1 MDWPTLW
8 FVLLTVVWV
17 LFFVLEGFDFGVG
30 ALVPLVAKD
39 EADRKVAVNTIGP
52 HWDANEV
59 FLLIAGAG
67 TFAAFPMWY
76 ATLFSAFY
84 IPLLVIVVLL
94 ILRAVAFEWR
104 GKGESEGWRETWS
117 RILIATSWLLPF
129 LWGYAISAMLIG
141 IPIGPDQEFSGTL
154 VDLVS
159 VYAALGGLA
168 FLLLCLVHGANFLVL
183 KAEGGV
189 RERARTWALRLS
201 RPAAAV
207 LLIYAVMT
215 AIVGGA
221 DWPRWI
227 APAIAVV
234 AAVMTF
240 VFANARREAYAFAA
254 SMTAIAFTVVGF
266 FATLYPRVLVATD
279 PANSLTVANA
289 SSSDLTLTVMTI
301 VVLVLLPI
309 VLVYMG
315 WSYTVFRRRLSRA
328 DFGADEPSNPFEF
341 AAGMLGPK
349 EQSTGQEA
357 GGGR

>member
-17 LFFVLEGFDFGVG
+17 LFFVLEGFDFGVA
-30 ALVPLVAKD
+30 ALVPLVSKD
-39 EADRKVAVNTIGP
+39 EADRKVAINSVGP

-67 TFAAFPMWY
+67 TFAAFPAWY

-84 IPLLVIVVLL
+84 VPFLVIVVLL

-104 GKGESEGWRETWS
+104 GKVESPGWRETWY
-117 RILIATSWLLPF
+117 RILVACSWLLPF
-129 LWGYAISAMLIG
+129 VWGYAVSAMLMG
-141 IPIGPDQEFSGTL
+141 IPIGPDQEFNGSL

-168 FLLLCLVHGANFLVL
+168 FLLLCLAHGANFLVL
-183 KAEGGV
+183 KTDGGV
-189 RERARTWALRLS
+189 RERARAWVLRLS

-207 LLIYAVMT
+207 LLIYVVAT
-215 AIVGGA
+215 QAVGGG
-221 DWPRWI
+221 DWARWI
-227 APAIAVV
+227 APGLAVI

-240 VFANARREAYAFAA
+240 VFANARREAWAFGSSMAA
-254 SMTAIAFTVVGF
+254 LALTVVGF

-301 VVLVLLPI
+301 VVVFLLPVI
-309 VLVYMG
+309 LLYMG
-315 WSYTVFRRRLSRA
+315 WSYLVFRRRLGRA
-328 DFGADEPSNPFEF
+328 DFGADEPTNPFEF
-341 AAGMLGPK
+341 VAGMMGPK
-349 EQSTGQEA
+349 GTAGGQEA
-357 GGGR
+357 GSGH

>member
-30 ALVPLVAKD
+30 ALLPIVAKD
-39 EADRKVAVNTIGP
+39 ETDRKVAINAIGP

-59 FLLIAGAG
+59 FLIIAGAG
-67 TFAAFPMWY
+67 TFAAFPAWY

-84 IPLLVIVVLL
+84 LPLLVIVLLL
-94 ILRAVAFEWR
+94 ILRAVAMEWR
-104 GKGESEGWRETWS
+104 SKVESAGWRETWS
-117 RILIATSWLLPF
+117 RILIACSWLLPF
-129 LWGYAISAMLIG
+129 LWGYAISAMLVG
-141 IPIGPDQEFSGTL
+141 IPIGPDQEFTGTIP
-154 VDLVS
+154 DLIS

-189 RERARTWALRLS
+189 RERARAWALRLS

-207 LLIYAVMT
+207 LLIYVIATLV
-215 AIVGGA
+215 VGGG

-227 APAIAVV
+227 APALAVV
-234 AAVMTF
+234 AAVLSF
-240 VFANARREAYAFAA
+240 VFANARREAYAFGA
-254 SMTAIAFTVVGF
+254 SMAALALTVIGF

-279 PANSLTVANA
+279 PANSLTVANS

-301 VVLVLLPI
+301 VVVVLLPI
-309 VLVYMG
+309 ILLYMA
-315 WSYTVFRRRLSRA
+315 WSYRVFRRRLSRA
-328 DFGADEPSNPFEF
+328 DFGADEPTNPFEF
-341 AAGMLGPK
+341 AAGMMGPK
-349 EQSTGQEA
+349 EAAKGQEA
-357 GGGR
+357 GGGH

>member
-1 MDWPTLW
+1 MDWSTLW

-30 ALVPLVAKD
+30 ALLPIVAKD
-39 EADRKVAVNTIGP
+39 EADRKVAVNAIGP

-59 FLLIAGAG
+59 FLIIAGAG
-67 TFAAFPMWY
+67 TFAAFPAWY

-84 IPLLVIVVLL
+84 LPLLVIVLFL
-94 ILRAVAFEWR
+94 ILRAVAMEWR
-104 GKGESEGWRETWS
+104 SKVESAGWRETWT
-117 RILIATSWLLPF
+117 RILVACSWLLPF
-129 LWGYAISAMLIG
+129 LWGYAISAMLVG
-141 IPIGPDQEFSGTL
+141 IPIGPDQEFTGTIP
-154 VDLVS
+154 DLVS

-189 RERARTWALRLS
+189 RERARAWALRLS

-207 LLIYAVMT
+207 LLIYVAATLV
-215 AIVGGA
+215 VGGG

-227 APAIAVV
+227 APALAVV
-234 AAVMTF
+234 AAVLAF
-240 VFANARREAYAFAA
+240 VFANAHREAYAFGA
-254 SMTAIAFTVVGF
+254 SMAALALTVIGF

-279 PANSLTVANA
+279 PANSLTVANS

-301 VVLVLLPI
+301 VVVVLLPVI
-309 VLVYMG
+309 LIYMA
-315 WSYTVFRRRLSRA
+315 WSYRVFRRRLGRA
-328 DFGADEPSNPFEF
+328 DFGADEPTNPFEF
-341 AAGMLGPK
+341 AAGMMGPK
-349 EQSTGQEA
+349 EAAKAQEA